1 MADKSQ
7 IMVGNGRSPATAPS
21 AGSSA
26 SAHNGSHRRTYDGLF
41 ELLGDGLAVL
51 RSARRLR
58 SIYVHKRVD
67 AALREQIM
75 LAVSRVNAC
84 RWCAY
89 VHETRAAQQS
99 AGTAELADVTAATR
113 ASDSRARAA
122 VAYAVARA
130 EAGRGRRP
138 HPQVDQA
145 FRARFDAQER
155 HDIEAI
161 ICLITFANLSA
172 NSLHSLS
179 DRLRPSGRRT
189 VAQVGHAAGIRAAT
203 GASEDR

>member
-1 MADKSQ
+1 MPDTSQ
-7 IMVGNGRSPATAPS
+7 ITVGDGTSPATGPS
-21 AGSSA
+21 ASGSS
-26 SAHNGSHRRTYDGLF
+26 SAAPNGSHRRTYGGLL
-41 ELLGDGLAVL
+41 ELLGDGWTVL

-58 SIYVHKRVD
+58 SIYVHERVD
-67 AALREQIM
+67 AALREEIM

-84 RWCAY
+84 RWCAH

-99 AGTAELADVTAATR
+99 AGKAELADVTEATR
-113 ASDSRARAA
+113 ASDSRARTA

-130 EAGRGRRP
+130 EAGRSRGP

-145 FRARFDAQER
+145 FRERFDAQER
-155 HDIEAI
+155 HDIEAV

-179 DRLRPSGRRT
+179 DRLRSSRRGT
-189 VAQVGHAAGIRAAT
+189 GAAGDVA
-203 GASEDR
+203 